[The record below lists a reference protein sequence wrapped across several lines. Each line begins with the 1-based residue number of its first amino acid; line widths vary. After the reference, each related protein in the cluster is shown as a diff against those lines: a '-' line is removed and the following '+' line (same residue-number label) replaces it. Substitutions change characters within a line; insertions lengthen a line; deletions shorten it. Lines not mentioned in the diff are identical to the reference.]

1 MHGKSFPLSWQA
13 NPTVGD
19 TLSLTVDSP
28 ARLEDEL
35 VALLWMRG
43 GLGSWSEPLPDGRVR
58 IHGFVAGDCD
68 ELRLARS
75 LRIDPEVVVSS
86 LAPVEVRDW
95 AAEWRKSSG
104 PIEVGARFLVD
115 PREPEE
121 VEVPVSPGDRILLR
135 LPVRTAFGTGSHAS
149 TRLAVELL
157 ETLKV
162 AGRDTLDVGAGSG
175 ILSFAAL
182 ALGAR
187 GAVALDLDPAA
198 ALLVGGYS
206 SLNAFRPMVFVGT
219 LGALAERSA
228 FDLALVNV
236 VPSEIAGDLAR
247 IAALVRPGGYAV
259 FSGILES
266 EAERALEA
274 IGRVGFVERTRRSDG
289 EWIAFVAERESVLR
303 PPEAARSAAV
313 SSR

>member
-1 MHGKSFPLSWQA
+1 MYGKPCPLSWQA
-13 NPTVGD
+13 SPTVGD
-19 TLSLTVDSP
+19 TLSLTIDSP

-43 GLGSWSEPLPDGRVR
+43 GLGSWSEPLEGGRVR

-75 LRIDPEVVVSS
+75 LRIDPEIVVSP
-86 LAPVEVRDW
+86 LAPVADRDW

-115 PREPEE
+115 PREPDE
-121 VEVPVSPGDRILLR
+121 VEVPVSPGDRILLH
-135 LPVRTAFGTGSHAS
+135 LPVRTAFGSGSHAS

-157 ETLKV
+157 ESIDV
-162 AGRDTLDVGAGSG
+162 AGRDALDVGTGSG

-187 GAVALDLDPAA
+187 RAVALDVDPAA
-198 ALLVGGYS
+198 ALLVFDYS
-206 SLNAFRPMVFVGT
+206 SLNAFRPMAFVGT
-219 LGALAERSA
+219 AAALAERA
-228 FDLALVNV
+228 RFDLALVNV
-236 VPSEIAGDLAR
+236 VPSEIAGDLPRLAK
-247 IAALVRPGGYAV
+247 LVRPGGSAI

-266 EAERALEA
+266 ESSRALEA
-274 IGRVGFVERTRRSDG
+274 IGRVGFVERARRSDG
-289 EWIAFVAERESVLR
+289 EWIAFVAERTEGSTG
-303 PPEAARSAAV
+303 AWS
-313 SSR
+313 